1 MSGRITGALLTGCR
15 LLDLDCCFIS
25 FGSCVLYFF
34 RSIIIFDMHDNR
46 SCGGI
51 LCSFLDLVT
60 LNGDPD
66 GVQGLDLL
74 RVFFRRIFVIEGN
87 VYSLEAA
94 GLLLFDSSADSFG
107 HGVEVFDGAEDHLRA
122 FGEGSFVGFDMDGH
136 LCLFGKISVGQISVE
151 TAGADG
157 DGVVK
162 DSCGIAGSCFLIVSL
177 CIFAVLS
184 GLCGCILCACLS
196 CFFRGDVCSSGLS
209 GRICGCYFLSRICGC
224 YFFGRIFC
232 SGFCCPIRC
241 AFICFSV
248 VRISLSE
255 YSIDFIFFRKND
267 FGSIVLSPVDLSH
280 VEVKGQPAGHFFAC
294 PGRLSFFIIGVCILF
309 DCIRAEGEDQIG
321 PFAFPGFFIIDFF
334 CPDHSTDK
342 LLAVP
347 FQFFAGEPCALD
359 RFQAKVGCMPLGVR
373 DLKIVIIYV
382 LRGNTVLTVVD
393 CLDLFICQM
402 KCIREAVS
410 GYVVGRVDSVFGER
424 IAQVYTDEI
433 FRIQLRILV
442 SFVPVCDGR
451 AVLNFLIFRHVMV
464 VNAGA
469 AVQDSVK
476 IQSILFRDIGIPVFC
491 IFICGKT
498 GRERGSGFFPFLAA
512 VFIFFTVL
520 VNIIGSGVGIVL
532 VRAFILYVSISI
544 CFIL

>member
-1 MSGRITGALLTGCR
+1 MSVRITGALLTGCR

-66 GVQGLDLL
+66 GFQGLDLL

-122 FGEGSFVGFDMDGH
+122 FGEGSFVGFNMDGH

-209 GRICGCYFLSRICGC
+209 GRICGCYFLCRICGC
-224 YFFGRIFC
+224 YFFGRIFSC
-232 SGFCCPIRC
+232 GFRRAIRG
-241 AFICFSV
+241 AVICFGV
-248 VRISLSE
+248 CRTSLPE
-255 YSIDFIFFRKND
+255 NCTDFRDIVLLVFFHKND
-267 FGSIVLSPVDLSH
+267 LGSLVFRPVQLSH
-280 VEVKGQPAGHFFAC
+280 VEVKSQPAGHFFTG
-294 PGRLSFFIIGVCILF
+294 PGRLPFFVIGVSILF
-309 DCIRAEGEDQIG
+309 DSIRAEGEDQIC
-321 PFAFPGFFIIDFF
+321 PFVLAGFFVIDLF
-334 CPDHSTDK
+334 CPDHSTDILRAVIFR
-342 LLAVP
+342 LLAG
-347 FQFFAGEPCALD
+347 APCAFH
-359 RFQAKVGCMPLGVR
+359 RFQTKVGCMPLGVG
-373 DLKIVIIYV
+373 DLKIIIIDV
-382 LRGNTVLTVVD
+382 LRRNAVLTAVD
-393 CLDLFICQM
+393 RLNLVICQM
-402 KCIREAVS
+402 K
-410 GYVVGRVDSVFGER
+410 
-424 IAQVYTDEI
+424 
-433 FRIQLRILV
+433 
-442 SFVPVCDGR
+442 
-451 AVLNFLIFRHVMV
+451 
-464 VNAGA
+464 
-469 AVQDSVK
+469 
-476 IQSILFRDIGIPVFC
+476 
-491 IFICGKT
+491 
-498 GRERGSGFFPFLAA
+498 
-512 VFIFFTVL
+512 
-520 VNIIGSGVGIVL
+520 
-532 VRAFILYVSISI
+532 
-544 CFIL
+544 